1 MKFANSVFS
10 TEAPNTPAPI
20 PKGKT
25 AFQTFLFF
33 IFFLLPAV
41 VVVSQLVAA
50 VNLSALSAPLHRSK
64 PPTVVTYSLHTLLSL
79 VIEQFGP
86 RFRTAV
92 PFAQTGGYVLCGLS
106 VICRRHHVTQW
117 ATWTDSH
124 VFYCRNYMT
133 EPHTTEPS
141 AVSHNPLFIP
151 SCLATFIYINTRRFH
166 LDSADN
172 LKERGRGDWPRL
184 SLNWNHVM
192 ACFVYSCS

>member
-64 PPTVVTYSLHTLLSL
+64 PPTVVTYCLHTLSL

>member
-1 MKFANSVFS
+1 MEYLKFCFVFSCWMKFANSVFS

-86 RFRTAV
+86 RFRTRLCPVWAV
-92 PFAQTGGYVLCGLS
+92 CNLPTTSCHSVSNMDRQPRLLLCTCLEITWRS
-106 VICRRHHVTQW
+106 RTQQNRLRFLTILFLFLLVW
-117 ATWTDSH
+117 
-124 VFYCRNYMT
+124 R
-133 EPHTTEPS
+133 
-141 AVSHNPLFIP
+141 PLFT
-151 SCLATFIYINTRRFH
+151 ST
-166 LDSADN
+166 
-172 LKERGRGDWPRL
+172 
-184 SLNWNHVM
+184 HVG
-192 ACFVYSCS
+192 FT